1 MPEGVEG
8 GGLGCVGSLGI
19 DWYITD
25 KYKVTYISSNSG
37 LVLSKITKHKMLL
50 FL

>member
-1 MPEGVEG
+1 MGLIEGQIAHVMKWYSDKCLGYARGGEV

-25 KYKVTYISSNSG
+25 KYKN
-37 LVLSKITKHKMLL
+37 
-50 FL
+50 